1 MKKIFTL
8 CLMALLLVAGAFTAS
23 AAGKKAK
30 TKAEVTFVTDI
41 DCKNCVKKVEA
52 NLPYEKGI
60 LDMKV
65 NLADQ
70 TVWIKYDTSKT
81 DIGKL
86 IAAINKLGYDAKV
99 KEPAPAK
106 E

>member
-1 MKKIFTL
+1 MKKILTL
-8 CLMALLLVAGAFTAS
+8 CLMALLTFAIGFQAD
-23 AAGKKAK
+23 AAGKKQK
-30 TKAEVTFVTDI
+30 KVAEVTFVTTI

-65 NLADQ
+65 KLDDQ
-70 TVWIKYDTSKT
+70 TVWVKYNPEKT
-81 DIGKL
+81 TIDKL

-99 KEPAPAK
+99 AEPAAAK
-106 E
+106 

>member
-1 MKKIFTL
+1 MKKIIAL
-8 CLMALLLVAGAFTAS
+8 CLMAFLLSAVAVQAD

-30 TKAEVTFVTDI
+30 KAEVTFITTI

-65 NLADQ
+65 TLSDQ
-70 TVWIKYDTSKT
+70 TVWIKYNPEKT
-81 DIGKL
+81 DIDKL

>member
-8 CLMALLLVAGAFTAS
+8 CLLALLTFAFAYQAE

-30 TKAEVTFVTDI
+30 KVAEVTFVTTI

-60 LDMKV
+60 IDMKV
-65 NLADQ
+65 TLSDQ
-70 TVWIKYDTSKT
+70 TVWIKYNTEKT
-81 DIGKL
+81 DIDKL

-99 KEPAPAK
+99 AQPAEGK
-106 E
+106 

>member
-1 MKKIFTL
+1 MKKILTL
-8 CLMALLLVAGAFTAS
+8 FVMALLTFAFAYQAE
-23 AAGKKAK
+23 AAGKKQK
-30 TKAEVTFVTDI
+30 KVAEVIFVTSI

-65 NLADQ
+65 KLDDQ
-70 TVWIKYDTSKT
+70 TVWIKYNPEKT
-81 DIGKL
+81 DIEKL
-86 IAAINKLGYDAKV
+86 IAAINKLGYDATV

>member
-1 MKKIFTL
+1 MKKILTL
-8 CLMALLLVAGAFTAS
+8 CLMSMLLLAVAVQAD
-23 AAGKKAK
+23 AAGKKQKK
-30 TKAEVTFVTDI
+30 TAEVTFVTDI

-65 NLADQ
+65 NLDKQ
-70 TVWIKYDTSKT
+70 TVWIKYNTEKT
-81 DIGKL
+81 TIEKL

-99 KEPAPAK
+99 AEPAEGK
-106 E
+106 